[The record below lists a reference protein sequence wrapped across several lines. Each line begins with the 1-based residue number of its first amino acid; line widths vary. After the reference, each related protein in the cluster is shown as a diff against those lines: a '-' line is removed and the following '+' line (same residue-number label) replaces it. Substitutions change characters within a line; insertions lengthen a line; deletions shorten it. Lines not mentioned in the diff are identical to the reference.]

1 MFVVNKPS
9 LGSLQDVFAKVMN

>member
-1 MFVVNKPS
+1 MFVVNKPF